1 MLARQAVAP
10 PPPEAADV
18 VERGVVEVLRTRA
31 LIAEIT
37 LSLTRL
43 RDLVAERTASPV
55 PAARK
60 ARLALSRG

>member
-1 MLARQAVAP
+1 
-10 PPPEAADV
+10 
-18 VERGVVEVLRTRA
+18 LRTRA

-43 RDLVAERTASPV
+43 RDLVAEQTDSPV
-55 PAARK
+55 PVARK